1 MTEAGKGSANAD
13 FASVEGADAEDTRK
27 AAKKA
32 VVAAMIGNFAEWFD
46 YGIYGYLA
54 PTIATVFFPSQDR
67 TAALLSTYA
76 VFALT
81 FFIRPVGGLVLGRMA
96 DRVGRQRVL
105 ALTILVMAGAT
116 ALIGILPSYASVG
129 VLAPCLLVLCRLVQ
143 GFAAGGE
150 YAGAVA
156 FVVEYGPKKR
166 RAFYGSFVA
175 VSVFLGLLGGSGTVG
190 ILTSVAS
197 ENALNSWV
205 WRVPFLIALPIGII
219 GLYVR
224 LKLEETPEF
233 KLVLETTGEVEATPL
248 KEALRS
254 QRRNMSVFFGFAI
267 CNAIASYLFGSYL
280 TTYLVEEAG
289 HSKSEAL
296 FTNSIATAVLCCA
309 LPIGG
314 LMTDKYGR
322 KPMLLCATG
331 LFAIIA
337 VPIFMLAGVGG
348 FATALIAQL
357 LFILVFFFITPPVT
371 VSIAEMFPANV
382 RVTAGAISYNVA
394 FTVFGGTAPFVA
406 TALIAVTGS
415 KLAPGFYAVGIAIFA
430 FIVVAFAYRERGGED
445 MELIADSE
453 NEPVRTAAM

>member
-1 MTEAGKGSANAD
+1 MTEAGKGSANAG
-13 FASVEGADAEDTRK
+13 FASVEGADADETRQ

-32 VVAAMIGNFAEWFD
+32 VVAAMIGNFVEWFD
-46 YGIYGYLA
+46 YGVYGYLA

-67 TAALLSTYA
+67 TASLLSTYA

-96 DRVGRQRVL
+96 DRVGRQKVL
-105 ALTILVMAGAT
+105 ALTILVMAAAT
-116 ALIGILPSYASVG
+116 ALIGVLPSYAAVG
-129 VLAPCLLVLCRLVQ
+129 VFAPALLVLCRLMQ

-150 YAGAVA
+150 YAGAVS
-156 FVVEYGPKKR
+156 FVVEYGPKNK

-175 VSVFLGLLGGSGTVG
+175 VSVFLGLLGGSGLVG
-190 ILTSVAS
+190 ILSSVAS
-197 ENALNSWV
+197 TQAMNSWV
-205 WRVPFLIALPIGII
+205 WRIPFLIALPIGIV

-233 KLVLETTGEVEATPL
+233 KLVLQTGEVESAPL
-248 KEALRS
+248 RDALRS
-254 QRRNMSVFFGFAI
+254 QRKNMAVFFSFAI

-296 FTNSIATAVLCCA
+296 FTNTIATAVLCCA
-309 LPIGG
+309 LPVGG
-314 LMTDKYGR
+314 LLTDKYGR
-322 KPMLLCATG
+322 KPMLLCATA

-337 VPIFMLAGVGG
+337 VPIFILAGVGG

-382 RVTAGAISYNVA
+382 RVTAGAIAYNVA
-394 FTVFGGTAPFVA
+394 FTMFGGTAPFVA
-406 TALIAVTGS
+406 TALISVTGN
-415 KLAPGFYAVGIAIFA
+415 KLAPGFYAVGIAIFSL
-430 FIVVAFAYRERGGED
+430 IVVALAYRERGGED
-445 MELIADSE
+445 MELTADPAKE
-453 NEPVRTAAM
+453 AARAGTT